1 MHLEMK
7 TQCEKCESDLLPDG
21 EAYICSYECTL
32 CPECAANMHGICPN
46 CGGELTH
53 RPRRK
58 ASIESAENTD
68 YPMPDRSRPW
78 LVWVVSVGLWTLV
91 GVAGGVSMYQLDRSM
106 GQSVTLGG
114 ELIRPLVNYLIFGF
128 LTPVLWWITIRYP
141 VQRDNWARRSILYAL
156 GSVVFS
162 VAHVILRG
170 LVYPVWDPRVNGYAY
185 AAWNPHTG
193 VFSIQ
198 WILFKSLFL
207 YNFVDDI
214 FSIYLPILLIAHAI
228 WYYRRFRDRELRAS
242 QLEGQVAKAHLQ
254 ALKSQLQPH
263 FLFNTMHS
271 ISALML
277 TDVRAADRM
286 MTRLSDLL
294 RISLENDGIQII
306 TLNQELEFVTG
317 YLEIEKVRFEDRLTV
332 VFDIAPDTL
341 DALVPHLILQ
351 PLVENAVRHGIS
363 RRSTNGEIRIAA
375 SHDGRSLCLRVRDN
389 GPGMGE
395 FEESQTKTGLG
406 LRATRERLQTLYGI
420 EQNMEIRSAAEGGVE
435 VELQIPFRSEP
446 RPLVY
451 EAAHADAGPAA

>member
-1 MHLEMK
+1 
-7 TQCEKCESDLLPDG
+7 LL
-21 EAYICSYECTL
+21 
-32 CPECAANMHGICPN
+32 
-46 CGGELTH
+46 
-53 RPRRK
+53 
-58 ASIESAENTD
+58 
-68 YPMPDRSRPW
+68 
-78 LVWVVSVGLWTLV
+78 
-91 GVAGGVSMYQLDRSM
+91 
-106 GQSVTLGG
+106 
-114 ELIRPLVNYLIFGF
+114 
-128 LTPVLWWITIRYP
+128 
-141 VQRDNWARRSILYAL
+141 
-156 GSVVFS
+156 
-162 VAHVILRG
+162 
-170 LVYPVWDPRVNGYAY
+170 
-185 AAWNPHTG
+185 
-193 VFSIQ
+193 
-198 WILFKSLFL
+198 
-207 YNFVDDI
+207 
-214 FSIYLPILLIAHAI
+214 
-228 WYYRRFRDRELRAS
+228 
-242 QLEGQVAKAHLQ
+242 

-375 SHDGRSLCLRVRDN
+375 SHDGRSLCLQVRDN

-395 FEESQTKTGLG
+395 FDESQTKTGLG

-420 EQNMEIRSAAEGGVE
+420 EQNMEIRSASEGGVE